1 MNLTDQQL
9 IEKHLAL
16 KAHIDERTAALEAEL
31 KPYKDGMAVIE
42 NALLDRLNERGS
54 QNTKTDAGTAYKSEI
69 MSAKV
74 VDRSA
79 FLQVCMDA
87 WDSFGADML
96 DVRATKDAVRQFV
109 IDNGSPPPGLEL
121 SYRTNINIRR
131 S

>member
-1 MNLTDQQL
+1 MTLSDQQL

-16 KAHIDERTAALEAEL
+16 KAHVAERTAALEAEL

-42 NALLDRLNERGS
+42 NALLERLNERGA
-54 QNTKTDAGTAYKSEI
+54 QNTKTDSGTAYKSEI
-69 MSAKV
+69 MGIKV
-74 VDRSA
+74 VDRTK
-79 FLQVCMDA
+79 FLQLCMDA

-96 DVRATKDAVRQFV
+96 DVRATKDSVRQF
-109 IDNGSPPPGLEL
+109 ITDNGGPPPGLEL